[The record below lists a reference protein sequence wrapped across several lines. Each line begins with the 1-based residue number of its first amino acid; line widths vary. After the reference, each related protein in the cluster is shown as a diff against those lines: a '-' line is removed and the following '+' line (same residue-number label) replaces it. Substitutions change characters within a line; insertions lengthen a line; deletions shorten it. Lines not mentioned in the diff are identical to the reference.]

1 VNCLGFGEL
10 MSAPETD
17 ACPLQENRH
26 AMPIACD
33 AERPVQAAR
42 RQVTRATEGK

>member
-1 VNCLGFGEL
+1 